1 MSSEPAT
8 RSIAVLR
15 ALPGVGDMLCLV
27 PALRAVRAAEPRSH
41 VVLVGLP
48 SARWLVARYPE
59 LCDEVVVAE
68 GVAGIPEVVPDPP
81 AALRFLASAQ
91 ARRFDLALGLHGSG
105 VTTNPLVTLLGARTQ
120 VTARLPGHWIPP
132 GTSVAYPSWLP
143 EVHRLLAVVEA
154 AGFPPKGDRV
164 HLPVRPADQRSL
176 DAVAAAAGL
185 PDGPIACV
193 HPGATR
199 PANRWPVER
208 FAAAADHLAGRGYRV
223 VLTGT
228 ADERGL
234 ARAVARAMRAPAVD
248 LSGRTGIGTLAALL
262 GRASIAL
269 SNDTGAAHVAAAT
282 GTPSVVLFAPDG
294 DPDRW
299 APLDRDL
306 HLRLR
311 GGRAGGWPTLADVVR
326 ALDTQLARWAGGG
339 TGARTVTSRRP
350 EEHV

>member
-1 MSSEPAT
+1 MF
-8 RSIAVLR
+8 R

-27 PALRAVRAAEPRSH
+27 PALRAVRAARPRAH

-48 SARWLVARYPE
+48 SARWLLERYPE
-59 LCDEVVVAE
+59 LCDELLVAE
-68 GVAGIPEVVPDPP
+68 GVAGIPEVAPDPP

-105 VTTNPLVTLLGARTQ
+105 VTTNPVVTLLGARTQ
-120 VTARLPGHWIPP
+120 VTARLPGHWVPP
-132 GTSVAYPSWLP
+132 GTSIAYPSSVP

-154 AGFPPKGDRV
+154 AGFPPQGDRV
-164 HLPVRPADQRSL
+164 QLPVRPVDQRAL
-176 DAVAAAAGL
+176 DAVAAGL
-185 PDGPIACV
+185 RDGPLACV

-199 PANRWPVER
+199 PANRWPVDR

-228 ADERGL
+228 AAEHEL
-234 ARAVARAMRAPAVD
+234 VRAVARAMRAPAVD
-248 LSGRTGIGTLAALL
+248 LSGRTGLGTLAALL
-262 GRASIAL
+262 ARASIAL
-269 SNDTGAAHVAAAT
+269 SNDTGVAHVAAAT

-299 APLDRDL
+299 APLDRAL
-306 HLRLR
+306 HVRLGAGR
-311 GGRAGGWPTLADVVR
+311 RAGGWPTVTDAVR
-326 ALDTQLARWAGGG
+326 AIDAQLGRWADCG
-339 TGARTVTSRRP
+339 TGARAGESMRP